1 MRNYFAFII
10 EKDRKGLKILLEK
23 SILYSPFVARLFFY
37 FRFNCKGRTNFGI
50 QVFLEIKKK
59 SRLIGTEHNLD
70 EISSTGG
77 EKHFFLLNAKSW
89 FDRTFLESCSIPVFH
104 LDVAS
109 LLENISGKLVCCG
122 NGVWKMRWQWIESGT
137 IRVVA
142 TWLPFCP
149 HNSHKSNK
157 R

>member
-77 EKHFFLLNAKSW
+77 EKHFFLLNAVENPDSNRSYIPRIL
-89 FDRTFLESCSIPVFH
+89 FDSCFSPRCC
-104 LDVAS
+104 VAS
-109 LLENISGKLVCCG
+109 WNYFRKTGLL
-122 NGVWKMRWQWIESGT
+122 WKRRLKDEMTMDREWHDS
-137 IRVVA
+137 RRSHVA
-142 TWLPFCP
+142 ALLSTQLA
-149 HNSHKSNK
+149 
-157 R
+157 